1 MAERTEVMVVAINEK
16 NMGFSIAISKKKY
29 YLCRRMIKQN
39 TDIVK

>member
-16 NMGFSIAISKKKY
+16 KYVVFHCHIKKKY